1 LKQMSFSLV
10 GKWLFH
16 VSNYLNNINKLE
28 FREPLLGKGRLG
40 GILLNSLPIK
50 D

>member
-1 LKQMSFSLV
+1 MSFSLV

-28 FREPLLGKGRLG
+28 FREPLEDLGRSGDRE
-40 GILLNSLPIK
+40 I
-50 D
+50 